1 MLEQLVTDTLEKL
14 NESAR
19 ETYINALKKSLRIDA
34 NFTPS
39 PGTFPKIS
47 TPQDIARDGLS
58 LDDQYKLRISTLKP
72 VALEFL
78 IHDAQIPE
86 RGLAAKLNWKNYEKR
101 FGRQSY
107 FIHQK
112 PLIMMLT
119 FAEWL
124 HLVLDKPPQIDL
136 EILQA
141 WQ

>member
-1 MLEQLVTDTLEKL
+1 MCRILSPRRK
-14 NESAR
+14 A
-19 ETYINALKKSLRIDA
+19 AKKKSR
-34 NFTPS
+34 NTPGKGEVIKS
-39 PGTFPKIS
+39 G
-47 TPQDIARDGLS
+47 
-58 LDDQYKLRISTLKP
+58 DQYKLRVSTLKP

-78 IHDAQIPE
+78 IHDAHIPE

-101 FGRQSY
+101 FGQPAH